1 MHGRLEVQ
9 FERRGDKT
17 LARILRQAAPL
28 KVLKAF
34 YPEDESIAHLY
45 ILNSTGGILQGDR
58 MEIKIHLAA
67 NAEAVVLMPAATKIH
82 PCPSGDARQ
91 TMRFRL
97 DAGAV
102 LEYLPEPLLPF
113 SEAVFFQETDIFLEA
128 GASLFFGDIL
138 GPGRLAK
145 GESFAYRLF
154 ENRMKIRDVKGL
166 IVQESFQINPAIR
179 AVNGLGV
186 MADKSHLGSLYVIC
200 PDNKIE
206 ALLKAFR
213 GVEQNPVDWGTSLL
227 SRRGLFVRALAFET
241 PLLQALFSKLWGIF
255 REIVLGRSLPP
266 VRRY

>member
-1 MHGRLEVQ
+1 VHGRLEVQ

-17 LARILRQAAPL
+17 LARTLCQSSPL

-34 YPEDESIAHLY
+34 YPEGESIAHLY

-58 MEIKIHLAA
+58 MDIKIHLAA
-67 NAEAVVLMPAATKIH
+67 DAEAVVLMPAATKIH

-91 TMRFRL
+91 KMQFRL

-113 SEAVFFQETDIFLEA
+113 SEAAFFQETAIFIEA
-128 GASLFFGDIL
+128 GASFFWGDIL

-154 ENRMKIRDVKGL
+154 ENRMYIRDGAGL
-166 IVQESFQINPAIR
+166 IAQEVFQIAPSST
-179 AVNGLGV
+179 AVDGLAV
-186 MADKSHLGSLYVIC
+186 MEGKSHMGSLYVIC
-200 PDNKIE
+200 PEDKIE
-206 ALLKAFR
+206 TLLKAFR
-213 GVEQNPVDWGTSLL
+213 EIGEGPVYWGASLL
-227 SRRGLFVRALAFET
+227 SRRGLFVRALADET
-241 PLLQALFSKLWGIF
+241 PSLQTLFFKLWGIF
-255 REIVLGRSLPP
+255 RKIVLGRSLPP